1 MTEKFNENG
10 IDYSNINSDN
20 FKSKIDII
28 NQHGED
34 FKLNKNNQLEI
45 EKDTDID
52 SITRLITDDYHFTIL
67 TDSFGYN
74 E

>member
-1 MTEKFNENG
+1 
-10 IDYSNINSDN
+10 
-20 FKSKIDII
+20 DII

-52 SITRLITDDYHFTIL
+52 SITRLITDDYYFTIL

>member
-1 MTEKFNENG
+1 MKNLNENG

-45 EKDTDID
+45 EKIQI
-52 SITRLITDDYHFTIL
+52 SIVLL
-67 TDSFGYN
+67 G
-74 E
+74 